1 MKLIK
6 AIVCIGISPF
16 ILLACQNSSTK
27 MGNVNDKGPSIEQ
40 LTNYPEA
47 DKQQLFFRMVEELH
61 TDSSVIYTVKSTF
74 EQDTVGLKVEVLKNI
89 HPGINS
95 SGQVDAD
102 RGFVSGS
109 IKLSSVGEESDNF
122 VKALGKMFKLSTDG
136 KMTSSVILPTV
147 FSSNKEVVDLDKN
160 GTYSFK
166 LFFENQRGEPAEL
179 FANVDTYRRSFEI
192 SEKDSSF
199 RAQLL
204 SAFEEE

>member
-1 MKLIK
+1 
-6 AIVCIGISPF
+6 
-16 ILLACQNSSTK
+16 